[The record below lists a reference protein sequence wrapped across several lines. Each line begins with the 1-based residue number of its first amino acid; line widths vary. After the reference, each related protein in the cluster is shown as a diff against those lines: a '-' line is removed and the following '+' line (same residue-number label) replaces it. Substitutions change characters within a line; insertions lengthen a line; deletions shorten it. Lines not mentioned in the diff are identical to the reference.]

1 MKRRELLQGMAL
13 AGVWA
18 ASDRPVRADGPPER
32 GGPYTGMGRVVQVH
46 HPGATDESYRVNSPV
61 VAEMIE
67 AGLRELTGEPTSEEA
82 WSLILP
88 GYKPGAGI
96 GIKVNA
102 INRLVPTNP
111 SLVEAA
117 AGSVARSGVR
127 PRDIIIW
134 DRYTKSLRRAHYSVN
149 LHEDKVRCFGTDEP
163 GVGHDGSDRARI
175 LGHELKLSR
184 ILTTLTGHL
193 INAPVLK
200 DHGATGFTFALKN
213 HYGTIPLRDGIPFSL
228 GAIMRMHGNG
238 GDPQIAELN
247 AASTIRLK
255 TRLILGDALIGIVSG
270 GPGGAP
276 QWRPNSIIL
285 SRDPVAADSVALDLL
300 DRRRSETGLEEI
312 RPRVQWL

>member
-1 MKRRELLQGMAL
+1 
-13 AGVWA
+13 
-18 ASDRPVRADGPPER
+18 
-32 GGPYTGMGRVVQVH
+32 MGRVVLVY
-46 HPGATDESYRVNSPV
+46 HPGVTDSSYRVNPA
-61 VAEMIE
+61 VAADMIE
-67 AGLRELTGEPTSEEA
+67 AGLRELTGDATAEEA
-82 WSLILP
+82 WPLILS
-88 GYKPGAGI
+88 GYKPGSGI

-117 AGSVARSGVR
+117 AGSIVRSGVR

-134 DRYTKSLRRAHYSVN
+134 DRYTKSLRRARYSVN
-149 LHEDKVRCFGTDEP
+149 LHEDKVRCFGTNEP
-163 GVGHDGSDRARI
+163 GMGHDDRNRART

-200 DHGATGFTFALKN
+200 DHGASGFTFSLKN
-213 HYGTIPLRDGIPFSL
+213 HYGTIPLRDGLPFSM
-228 GAIMRMHGNG
+228 GAIMRMHGNS

-247 AASTIRLK
+247 AASAIRLK
-255 TRLILGDALIGIVSG
+255 TRLILGDALIGVVSG

-276 QWRPNSIIL
+276 QWRPNSIIV

-300 DRRRSETGLEEI
+300 DKQRKETGFGEI
-312 RPRVQWL
+312 RPRVRWLQTAEGLGLGIADPGRIDLKRIELG